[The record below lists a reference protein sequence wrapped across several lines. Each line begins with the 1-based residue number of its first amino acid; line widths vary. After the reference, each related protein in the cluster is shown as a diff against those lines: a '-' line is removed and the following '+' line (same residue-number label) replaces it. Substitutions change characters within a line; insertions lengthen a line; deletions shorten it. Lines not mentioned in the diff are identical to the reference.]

1 MKFKIKN
8 LFIYI
13 FVLMY
18 ILTSSISY
26 SSTVFAEPDE
36 NEVQA
41 DDNSDIESDEDDDED
56 EDDEDS
62 DLEDSESDD
71 ETENTNSETTA
82 VSNESD
88 SLWPEGPKIKGK
100 TAIVIDAESGA
111 ILYEK
116 KKDKQM
122 YPASIT
128 KILTCLLTL
137 ENCDMKDNVTMS
149 HFAVYNLRYGDAH
162 IGLKEG
168 ETISVEDCLY
178 ALMLASANEVA
189 YGLSEHIGGSVE
201 GFAEMMNNKAKEV
214 GALNSHFVNPNGLPD
229 ENHYTTAYDM
239 AMITKAALKYD
250 QFSKIVGTKMHVIG
264 KTKMTNEKRYTNN
277 FHRML
282 YEDNKEYYKGIIGGK
297 TGYTEESGN
306 TLVTIAE
313 RDGRKLI
320 CVVLKSKKIYEDTKD
335 LLDFGF
341 EKFKSVTIDESTI
354 TSPTGMCYNKLAQA
368 LGKGIMTVSYPNGNY
383 LTVPANADEND
394 ITYEIT
400 LKDENTTDST
410 KPTTT
415 NETASTTK
423 PTEKAD
429 SPSTPP
435 VATVTYYYDNKEVGS
450 IDISYK
456 VTASPKE
463 DNDDKGSFFKNIT
476 KKKTINFFSSSIM
489 KAIRLLGLILG
500 ITLLILII
508 LAIRI
513 AHINKVNRKRKEE
526 RRRKRLEI
534 RERERRE
541 QEESYRRDR
550 EHRTNRDNH
559 MR

>member
-1 MKFKIKN
+1 MKLKIKN

-26 SSTVFAEPDE
+26 SPTVFAEPDE

-41 DDNSDIESDEDDDED
+41 DDNSDSEAD
-56 EDDEDS
+56 DDEDS
-62 DLEDSESDD
+62 DSNESESEDETDEADSETADA
-71 ETENTNSETTA
+71 TT
-82 VSNESD
+82 ESD
-88 SLWPEGPKIKGK
+88 SLWPVGPKIKGK

-201 GFAEMMNNKAKEV
+201 GFADMMNNKAKEV

-250 QFSKIVGTKMHVIG
+250 QFSQIVGTKMHVIG

-368 LGKGIMTVSYPNGNY
+368 LGKGVMTVSYPNGNY

-394 ITYEIT
+394 ITYEIS
-400 LKDENTTDST
+400 LKDANTQDTTQS
-410 KPTTT
+410 TTT
-415 NETASTTK
+415 KETASTTK
-423 PTEKAD
+423 PTEKAKT
-429 SPSTPP
+429 PSAPP

-456 VTASPKE
+456 VTATPKE
-463 DNDDKGSFFKNIT
+463 DDDNEGGFFKNIT
-476 KKKTINFFSSSIM
+476 KKKTVSFFSSSIM
-489 KAIRLLGLILG
+489 KALRLLGLILG
-500 ITLLILII
+500 ITILILII
-508 LAIRI
+508 LALRI

-541 QEESYRRDR
+541 QEEAYRLER

-559 MR
+559 MK

>member
-1 MKFKIKN
+1 MKLKIKN

-26 SSTVFAEPDE
+26 SPTVFAEPDE

-41 DDNSDIESDEDDDED
+41 DDNSDSEVN
-56 EDDEDS
+56 DDEDS
-62 DLEDSESDD
+62 DSDESESEDETDEADSETADA
-71 ETENTNSETTA
+71 TT
-82 VSNESD
+82 ESD
-88 SLWPEGPKIKGK
+88 SLWPVGPKIKGK

-201 GFAEMMNNKAKEV
+201 GFADMMNNKAKEV

-250 QFSKIVGTKMHVIG
+250 QFSQIVGTKMHIIG

-282 YEDNKEYYKGIIGGK
+282 YEDNKEYYSGIIGGK

-368 LGKGIMTVSYPNGNY
+368 LGKGVMTVSYPNGNY
-383 LTVPANADEND
+383 LTVPTNADEND
-394 ITYEIT
+394 ITYEIS
-400 LKDENTTDST
+400 LKDENTQDTTQS
-410 KPTTT
+410 TTT
-415 NETASTTK
+415 KETASTTK
-423 PTEKAD
+423 PAEKAET
-429 SPSTPP
+429 SSTPP

-456 VTASPKE
+456 VTATQKE
-463 DNDDKGSFFKNIT
+463 DDDNEGGFFKNIT
-476 KKKTINFFSSSIM
+476 KKKTVSFFSSSLM
-489 KAIRLLGLILG
+489 KALRLLGLILG
-500 ITLLILII
+500 ITILILII
-508 LAIRI
+508 LALRI

-541 QEESYRRDR
+541 QEEAYRLDR

-559 MR
+559 IR